1 MLYDTYKPILLKVSP
16 DLAKEQLD
24 DIISYCLRSGIDGL
38 VAGNTTRSREGLTS
52 ISQEKIEEIGKYA
65 FVYVDELT
73 IENKTNTTYNL
84 YLKVVNVEQ
93 DELADELID
102 NIEMQ
107 VYLDDALIYDGY
119 ARGLDYTDLGV
130 DLQNAIL
137 IGEYAK
143 NKESKLVVHTKLS
156 EDYSNI
162 NNDSVGKIEWEF
174 YASYEKNTIPILPE
188 TVDNIS
194 KYIILLA
201 GSALMLVFL
210 IIFVLN
216 RKNKKELN

>member
-1 MLYDTYKPILLKVSP
+1 MKKLILLIMITVLTVINVNALNNK
-16 DLAKEQLD
+16 LYFTEKD
-24 DIISYCLRSGIDGL
+24 DRLYYDSDSFDK
-38 VAGNTTRSREGLTS
+38 S
-52 ISQEKIEEIGKYA
+52 IFMEHYDMVPGK
-65 FVYVDELT
+65 VYVDELT

-107 VYLDDALIYDGY
+107 VYLDDVLIYDGY

-174 YASYEKNTIPILPE
+174 YASYEENTIPILPE

-201 GSALMLVFL
+201 GSALMFVFL

>member
-1 MLYDTYKPILLKVSP
+1 MKKLILLIMITVLTVINVNALNNK
-16 DLAKEQLD
+16 LYFTEKD
-24 DIISYCLRSGIDGL
+24 DRLYYDSDSFDK
-38 VAGNTTRSREGLTS
+38 S
-52 ISQEKIEEIGKYA
+52 IFMEHYDMVPGK
-65 FVYVDELT
+65 VYVDELT

-162 NNDSVGKIEWEF
+162 NNDSIGKIEWEF
-174 YASYEKNTIPILPE
+174 YASYEKNTISILPE

-201 GSALMLVFL
+201 GSALMFVFL

>member
-1 MLYDTYKPILLKVSP
+1 MKKLILLIMITVLTVINVNALNNK
-16 DLAKEQLD
+16 LYFTEKD
-24 DIISYCLRSGIDGL
+24 DRLYYDSDSFDK
-38 VAGNTTRSREGLTS
+38 S
-52 ISQEKIEEIGKYA
+52 IFMEHYDMVPGK
-65 FVYVDELT
+65 VYVDELT

-107 VYLDDALIYDGY
+107 VYLDDVLIYDGY

>member
-1 MLYDTYKPILLKVSP
+1 MKKLILLIMITVLTVINVNALNNK
-16 DLAKEQLD
+16 LYFTEKD
-24 DIISYCLRSGIDGL
+24 DRLYYDSDSFDK
-38 VAGNTTRSREGLTS
+38 S
-52 ISQEKIEEIGKYA
+52 IFMEHYDMVPGK
-65 FVYVDELT
+65 VYVDELT

-162 NNDSVGKIEWEF
+162 NNDSIGKIEWEF

-201 GSALMLVFL
+201 GSALMFVFL

>member
-1 MLYDTYKPILLKVSP
+1 MKKLILLIMITVLTVINVNALNNK
-16 DLAKEQLD
+16 LYFTEKD
-24 DIISYCLRSGIDGL
+24 DRLYYDSDSFDK
-38 VAGNTTRSREGLTS
+38 S
-52 ISQEKIEEIGKYA
+52 IFMEHYDMVPGK
-65 FVYVDELT
+65 VYVDELT

-107 VYLDDALIYDGY
+107 VYLDDFLIYDGY

-162 NNDSVGKIEWEF
+162 NNNSIGKIEWEF
-174 YASYEKNTIPILPE
+174 YASYEENTIPILPE

>member
-1 MLYDTYKPILLKVSP
+1 MKKLILLIMITVLTVINVNALNNK
-16 DLAKEQLD
+16 LYFTEKD
-24 DIISYCLRSGIDGL
+24 DRLYYDSDSFDK
-38 VAGNTTRSREGLTS
+38 S
-52 ISQEKIEEIGKYA
+52 IFMEHYDMVPGK
-65 FVYVDELT
+65 VYVDELT

>member
-1 MLYDTYKPILLKVSP
+1 MKKLILLIMITVLTVINVNALNNK
-16 DLAKEQLD
+16 LYFTEKD
-24 DIISYCLRSGIDGL
+24 DRLYYDSDSFDK
-38 VAGNTTRSREGLTS
+38 S
-52 ISQEKIEEIGKYA
+52 IFMEHYDMVPGK
-65 FVYVDELT
+65 VYVDELT

-156 EDYSNI
+156 DEYSNI
-162 NNDSVGKIEWEF
+162 NNDSIGKIEWEF

>member
-1 MLYDTYKPILLKVSP
+1 MKKLILLIMITVLTVINVNALNNK
-16 DLAKEQLD
+16 LYFTEKD
-24 DIISYCLRSGIDGL
+24 DRLYYDSDSFDK
-38 VAGNTTRSREGLTS
+38 S
-52 ISQEKIEEIGKYA
+52 IFMEHYDMVPGK
-65 FVYVDELT
+65 VYVDELT

-107 VYLDDALIYDGY
+107 VYLDDVLIYDGY

-162 NNDSVGKIEWEF
+162 NNDSIGKIEWEF

-201 GSALMLVFL
+201 GSALMFVFL